1 MSGDLEIKTIF
12 ALITMKVRWILLLNS
27 VIVKYD
33 LKVFKLVNE
42 VKN

>member
-12 ALITMKVRWILLLNS
+12 ALITMKVRWILLNS

>member
-1 MSGDLEIKTIF
+1 MSGDLEIKTIY
-12 ALITMKVRWILLLNS
+12 S